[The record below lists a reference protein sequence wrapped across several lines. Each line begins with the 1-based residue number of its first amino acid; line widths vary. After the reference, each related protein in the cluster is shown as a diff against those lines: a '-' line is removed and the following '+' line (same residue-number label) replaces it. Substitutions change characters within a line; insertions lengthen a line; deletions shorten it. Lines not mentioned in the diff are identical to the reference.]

1 MVVDVFGRGNLSL
14 TELPPT
20 LGHLFQRSSGDWPLH
35 HTLCRLGITLA
46 GLHRAPEV
54 GGAGVG
60 KPSLDIA
67 CMYEKFYVRV
77 AYVGGHRRVG
87 IALG

>member
-1 MVVDVFGRGNLSL
+1 M
-14 TELPPT
+14 
-20 LGHLFQRSSGDWPLH
+20 
-35 HTLCRLGITLA
+35 GITLA

-60 KPSLDIA
+60 KSSLDIA
-67 CMYEKFYVRV
+67 CMYEKFYVCV
-77 AYVGGHRRVG
+77 AYVGGHCRVG